1 MCADNFDGMMDA
13 SAKVLLFNEKM
24 LSKTN
29 NICFEP
35 LRGGTR
41 HYKCI
46 KELKAN
52 NVFLY
57 VESELSKLDSYFH
70 AALCLLLSKILQG

>member
-1 MCADNFDGMMDA
+1 MHEE
-13 SAKVLLFNEKM
+13 KVLLFNEKM

-35 LRGGTR
+35 LRGRGTR

-57 VESELSKLDSYFH
+57 VESDLKKLDSHFH
-70 AALCLLLSKILQG
+70 AD